1 MKNTVAV
8 IGLGVVSAL
17 GIGIDNFWR
26 NLIAGES
33 GISKIDAFDT
43 SKYSR
48 EYAGEIKRFDPDQF
62 MPAKT
67 SRLLGRAA
75 QFAIAATKLALE
87 DACIRTAELKSRKVA
102 VILGTTLPEGNALDH
117 VSRLLVQKEISK
129 LSPRDLLSI
138 FPPSIP
144 MNVSAH
150 LGIESTNFLIPC
162 ACAAGNYAIGYGFDL
177 LQSGAVDLAIVG
189 GAEAIS
195 RLTFQGFHRLAA
207 MAPEKC
213 APFDRHRKGMLV
225 GEGAGI
231 LILERSATKNSS
243 AYAQIL
249 GYGLSCDAHHI
260 AIPKKEGLKK
270 AITKALGNAKIT
282 AGDLDYIN
290 AHGTG
295 TLANDKTESAVIKE
309 LFSARPK
316 KIPVSSI
323 KSMLGHCMG
332 AASSIEAIAC
342 CMALKEQLIP
352 PTINFTTAD
361 PECDIDCV
369 PNKARRIKLKTV
381 LNNSFAF
388 GGNNCCVVFAN

>member
-1 MKNTVAV
+1 
-8 IGLGVVSAL
+8 
-17 GIGIDNFWR
+17 
-26 NLIAGES
+26 
-33 GISKIDAFDT
+33 
-43 SKYSR
+43 
-48 EYAGEIKRFDPDQF
+48 
-62 MPAKT
+62 
-67 SRLLGRAA
+67 
-75 QFAIAATKLALE
+75 
-87 DACIRTAELKSRKVA
+87 
-102 VILGTTLPEGNALDH
+102 
-117 VSRLLVQKEISK
+117 
-129 LSPRDLLSI
+129 
-138 FPPSIP
+138 
-144 MNVSAH
+144 
-150 LGIESTNFLIPC
+150 
-162 ACAAGNYAIGYGFDL
+162 
-177 LQSGAVDLAIVG
+177 
-189 GAEAIS
+189 
-195 RLTFQGFHRLAA
+195 
-207 MAPEKC
+207 
-213 APFDRHRKGMLV
+213 
-225 GEGAGI
+225 
-231 LILERSATKNSS
+231 SS